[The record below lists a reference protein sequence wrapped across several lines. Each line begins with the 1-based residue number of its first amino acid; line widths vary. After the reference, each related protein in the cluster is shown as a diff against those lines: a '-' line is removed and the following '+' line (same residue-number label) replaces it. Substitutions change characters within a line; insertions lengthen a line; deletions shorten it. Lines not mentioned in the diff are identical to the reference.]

1 MLLVYDVTDEKTF
14 DSIEEWMRCIAENT
28 QECQIIQKVILAN
41 KSDLSEH
48 RVAAEDGRQ
57 LAAKHGVAF
66 FEVSAKEGQGIQE
79 AFLHLSRLV
88 LKAQQQNHTIAYDD
102 TIYLKQDPIPVHAK
116 DDQKCCGSVRYHR
129 SKKE

>member
-41 KSDLSEH
+41 KTDLSEH

-88 LKAQQQNHTIAYDD
+88 LKAQEQNSNNGSGGGADD
-102 TIYLKQDPIPVHAK
+102 TIHLDRPDPIPVHAK
-116 DDQKCCGSVRYHR
+116 RDRHCCNR
-129 SKKE
+129 SK